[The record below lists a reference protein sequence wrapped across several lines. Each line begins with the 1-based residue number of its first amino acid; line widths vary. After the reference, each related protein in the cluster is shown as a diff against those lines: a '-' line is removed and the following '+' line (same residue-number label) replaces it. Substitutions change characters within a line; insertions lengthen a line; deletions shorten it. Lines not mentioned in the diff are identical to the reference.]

1 MLIIDCRKALDS
13 GIGTYIRELVPRVCR
28 ILAGR
33 EICLLLSDP
42 SITWGKE
49 VAASLGQSVSIKFID
64 QHPFTITEQ
73 IELRRILRKDDVFW
87 ATSISHPLFYNG
99 NLVVTVHDVAQLALP
114 ICTYGVFTRLGCF
127 TFLKSIKATANSIIF
142 VSKFSRSEF
151 SRLLG
156 EPQQASAVT
165 YLGVSDRWR
174 DKNEQK
180 TAIHKAPYLLCIS
193 SNRPHKNLQTLTK
206 AYLKLMDK
214 IPYDLILI
222 GPDTDKLAYPSDNS
236 LLLGALDNRIHLMGQ
251 VDEKILMNYVVN
263 AEALVFPSLYEG
275 FGLPILESMAVGTP
289 VICSDI
295 ASLPEVCGDCALYFD
310 PHNDD
315 SLVSSIQKY
324 SEMDHFQRESM
335 RRRGFD
341 RARSFNW
348 DITANQTVDIL
359 LKTLS

>member
-49 VAASLGQSVSIKFID
+49 VAASLGEGVSIKFFD
-64 QHPFTITEQ
+64 QQPFTIAEQ
-73 IELRRILRKDDVFW
+73 IELRRILKKDDVFW
-87 ATSISHPLFYNG
+87 ATSLSHPLFYKG
-99 NLVVTVHDVAQLALP
+99 KLVVTVHDVAQLALP
-114 ICTYGVFTRLGCF
+114 ICTYGIFTRLGCL
-127 TFLKSIKATANSIIF
+127 TFLKSIKATANFIIF
-142 VSKFSRSEF
+142 VSNFSRSEF

-165 YLGVSDRWR
+165 YLGVSDSWR
-174 DKNEQK
+174 DNNEQR

-193 SNRPHKNLQTLTK
+193 SNRPHKNLNGLLR

-214 IPYDLILI
+214 IPYDLIFI
-222 GPDTDKLAYPSDNS
+222 GPDTNKLDYPSVNR
-236 LLLGALDNRIHLMGQ
+236 LLIGALDTRIHLMGQ
-251 VDEKILMNYVVN
+251 VDEKILMKYVFN

-289 VICSDI
+289 VICSDV

-310 PHNDD
+310 PLDED

-324 SEMDHFQRESM
+324 SDMDHFDRESM
-335 RRRGFD
+335 RRRGAD
-341 RARSFNW
+341 RAHLFNW
-348 DITANQTVDIL
+348 DVTANQTADIL
-359 LKTLS
+359 LKSLS